1 MIVVSQN
8 GKTVFPLE
16 QVMLGIEKKVG
27 WRAEVSYDI
36 VLYPLGANPLT
47 EDPTAIAEFT
57 KEEDAEDAL
66 KILVDRYGMGRKTF
80 YLSQIVS
87 EGEANG

>member
-1 MIVVSQN
+1 MIVVSQD

-16 QVMLGIEKKVG
+16 QVMLIVERVG
-27 WRAEVSYDI
+27 WGSKTKYGI
-36 VLYPLGANPLT
+36 VFYPMWADPFAK
-47 EDPTAIAEFT
+47 DPTVVAEFT

>member
-1 MIVVSQN
+1 MIVVSQD

-66 KILVDRYGMGRKTF
+66 MDL
-80 YLSQIVS
+80 LSSYQRDAKVFVFGVYK
-87 EGEANG
+87 EQK